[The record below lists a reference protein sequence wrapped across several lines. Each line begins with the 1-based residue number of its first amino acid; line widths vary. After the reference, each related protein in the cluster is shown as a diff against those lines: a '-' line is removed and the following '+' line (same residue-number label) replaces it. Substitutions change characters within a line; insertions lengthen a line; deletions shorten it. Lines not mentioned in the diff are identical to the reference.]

1 MGSGCL
7 TVDSTT
13 GRQKQKIKS
22 NILVYSRFI
31 ANICLSMSLLPMN
44 LKFQLKHNRDFQIV
58 FVAVV
63 FYASACL
70 GYFLTFEDKS
80 ALPTW
85 PPAGVAFALLLL
97 MGRQAWPGITIG
109 SLIASVMSYW
119 NEASLSAQA
128 VIVISS
134 FTAVAHTF
142 EALIGC
148 WLVKYW
154 IKDEYPFMTSKGAFQ
169 FLFVA
174 VIMCL
179 IGATIGSGI
188 LYLMDVITKDGILK
202 ASISWL
208 VGNGVGV
215 LLFTPLIISLAR
227 SNSLRFSSEKAL
239 EIGLFLIGTL
249 GIVFLLQVEYFSAT
263 LVRALPFLILPFF
276 LWLAFRFQLSVA
288 MGGVLVVS
296 LLAIYYTV
304 SNYGPFVL
312 SESYY
317 SMLLLQ
323 IFIGVMS
330 VSTLVLSATVKER
343 TVAQQTLLEFNENL
357 EGKVLERTHALHE
370 EIVTRKEAEAK
381 LQRTNQE
388 LSKRNTELD
397 NFVYSV
403 SHDLRAPIASVLG
416 LINLAKK
423 DKDLAMKDTYLEMIN
438 NSALQQD
445 HFIKEI
451 LDQSRNSRLDVKRE
465 EILFEPI
472 IDETFSHLSFATSGK
487 AVEKIISIQQTKPF
501 YCDRWRLKVILNN
514 IISNAIR
521 YRNGRDPVIKVSV
534 DVTEQGAQVCI
545 EDNGKGIAKEHIKNV
560 CRMFYRATDDGAG
573 SGLGLYIVK
582 EAVDK
587 LNGSIKIESEEG
599 NGTTVYLMIPE
610 VAA

>member
-1 MGSGCL
+1 MK
-7 TVDSTT
+7 V
-13 GRQKQKIKS
+13 KS
-22 NILVYSRFI
+22 E
-31 ANICLSMSLLPMN
+31 
-44 LKFQLKHNRDFQIV
+44 LKYNRDVQIV
-58 FVAVV
+58 VVAVA

-70 GYFLTFEDKS
+70 GYFLTFEDRS
-80 ALPTW
+80 SLPTW

-109 SLIASVMSYW
+109 SLIASLMSYW
-119 NEASLSAQA
+119 NDASLPTQSAIA
-128 VIVISS
+128 ISS
-134 FTAVAHTF
+134 FTAIAHTM

-148 WLVKYW
+148 WLVKHW
-154 IKDEYPFMTSKGAFQ
+154 IKDDYPFKTSRGTFQ

-174 VIMCL
+174 IIMCL
-179 IGATIGSGI
+179 AGAVIGSFV
-188 LYLMDVITKDGILK
+188 LYSTGVITSDAMLK
-202 ASISWL
+202 SCIGWI
-208 VGNGVGV
+208 VGNVVGV
-215 LLFTPLIISLAR
+215 LLFTPFMLSLAQKHAVK
-227 SNSLRFSSEKAL
+227 FSAEKAL
-239 EIGLFLIGTL
+239 EISLFLLASIAVG
-249 GIVFLLQVEYFSAT
+249 FLLQVEYFST
-263 LVRALPFLILPFF
+263 TFERALPFLVLPFF
-276 LWLAFRFQLSVA
+276 LWLAFRFQLIVA

-296 LLAIYYTV
+296 LLSIYFTV
-304 SNYGPFVL
+304 GNKGPFVL
-312 SESYY
+312 SEPYY

-323 IFIGVMS
+323 IYIGVTS
-330 VSTLVLSATVKER
+330 ICTLVLSATVKER
-343 TVAQQTLLEFNENL
+343 ATAQQELLEFNENL
-357 EGKVLERTHALHE
+357 EAKVLERTSALHE
-370 EIVTRKEAEAK
+370 EIATRKEAEAK
-381 LQRTNQE
+381 LQKTNHE

-416 LINLAKK
+416 LINLARQ
-423 DKDLAMKDTYLEMIN
+423 DKDLSMKDIYLEKIN

-472 IDETFSHLSFATSGK
+472 IDETFSHLSFATTSGK
-487 AVEKIISIQQTKPF
+487 AVEKIISVQQTKPF

-521 YRNGRDPVIKVSV
+521 YRNGRDPVIKVNV
-534 DVTEQGAQVCI
+534 EITDNGAQVRI
-545 EDNGKGIAKEHIKNV
+545 EDNGRGIAKEHIKNV

-587 LNGSIKIESEEG
+587 LNGSITIDSEEG
-599 NGTTVYLMIPE
+599 KGTTVQLMIPE